1 MLRDIEVR
9 SMKVLI
15 GFLSLVLALVSMS
28 GLLSSVNKKSQNS
41 EERTTD
47 FIIGIVSFIVLVV
60 IASMTASGILTF

>member
-1 MLRDIEVR
+1 
-9 SMKVLI
+9 MKVLI
-15 GFLSLVLALVSMS
+15 GFVSFVLALVSMS

-60 IASMTASGILTF
+60 IASMTASGRLTF

>member
-1 MLRDIEVR
+1 
-9 SMKVLI
+9 MKVLI
-15 GFLSLVLALVSMS
+15 GFVSFVLALVSMS

>member
-1 MLRDIEVR
+1 
-9 SMKVLI
+9 MKVLI
-15 GFLSLVLALVSMS
+15 GFVSFVLALVSMS
-28 GLLSSVNKKSQNS
+28 GLLNSLNKKSQDS

>member
-1 MLRDIEVR
+1 
-9 SMKVLI
+9 MKVLI

-47 FIIGIVSFIVLVV
+47 FIIGIVSFIVLVI
-60 IASMTASGILTF
+60 IASMTASGRLTF

>member
-1 MLRDIEVR
+1 
-9 SMKVLI
+9 MKVLI